1 MRPNLALGPIDS
13 VAQYLLYVSIVV
25 LGVLLPILVQKW
37 RQRRQ
42 DAALV
47 RRTLDALAEENR
59 SNRSKLA
66 KSRASFAELAR
77 LFEEQYRYYE
87 ALWHRLGA
95 SGAGDPAPGPPEF
108 GDVTLRLP
116 SLTRTAWDVAHVS
129 NALALLPAE
138 RLAPFTRA
146 YYLQGVLADDLSSP
160 LNVVTQAEAL
170 AAPIDLADR
179 RNVEARLHAIAVG
192 RAAVRAQI
200 ALSDGTL
207 QAYDAALADAG
218 AVRSA

>member
-37 RQRRQ
+37 RQHRQ

-59 SNRSKLA
+59 SNRGKLA
-66 KSRASFAELAR
+66 KSRESFAVLAR

-87 ALWHRLGA
+87 ALWHRLGTPD
-95 SGAGDPAPGPPEF
+95 AGDPAPQPPELD
-108 GDVTLRLP
+108 DVTLTLP

-129 NALALLPAE
+129 HALALLPAD
-138 RLAPFTRA
+138 RLARFTRA
-146 YYLQGVLADDLSSP
+146 YYLQGVLADDLSP
-160 LNVVTQAEAL
+160 QLNAVTQAEAL
-170 AAPIDLADR
+170 ATPIDLSDR

-218 AVRSA
+218 AA

>member
-47 RRTLDALAEENR
+47 RRTLAALAEESRN
-59 SNRSKLA
+59 NRSKLA
-66 KSRASFAELAR
+66 KSRESYGELAR
-77 LFEEQYRYYE
+77 LFDEQYRYYE
-87 ALWHRLGA
+87 ALWHRLGTPD
-95 SGAGDPAPGPPEF
+95 AGSTAPQQPELA
-108 GDVTLRLP
+108 DVVLTFP
-116 SLTRTAWDVAHVS
+116 SLTRTAWDVAHFS

-138 RLAPFTRA
+138 RLARFTRA

-160 LNVVTQAEAL
+160 LAIVTQAEAL
-170 AAPIDLADR
+170 GAPLDLGER
-179 RNVEARLHAIAVG
+179 RNVESRLHAIAVA

-207 QAYDAALADAG
+207 AAYDAALADAE
-218 AVRSA
+218 AA

>member
-37 RQRRQ
+37 RQRRM

-47 RRTLDALAEENR
+47 RRTLDALAEEIRGNR
-59 SNRSKLA
+59 GRLA
-66 KSRASFAELAR
+66 KSRASFAELGR

-87 ALWHRLGA
+87 TLWQRLAKPDADG
-95 SGAGDPAPGPPEF
+95 PAPSPPQPD
-108 GDVTLRLP
+108 DVALTLP

-129 NALALLPAE
+129 HALALLPVDP
-138 RLAPFTRA
+138 LARFTRA
-146 YYLQGVLADDLSSP
+146 YYLQGVLAAELSSQ

-192 RAAVRAQI
+192 RAAVRAQL

-218 AVRSA
+218 TA

>member
-47 RRTLDALAEENR
+47 RRTLATLADEMRANR
-59 SNRSKLA
+59 AKLA
-66 KSRASFAELAR
+66 RSRESFANLAA
-77 LFEEQYRYYE
+77 LFDEQYRYYE
-87 ALWHRLGA
+87 AHWHRLDGPDAGA
-95 SGAGDPAPGPPEF
+95 VDARPPELADIALTF
-108 GDVTLRLP
+108 P

-138 RLAPFTRA
+138 RLARLTRA
-146 YYLQGVLADDLSSP
+146 YYLQGVLADNLATPLSI
-160 LNVVTQAEAL
+160 VTQAETL
-170 AAPIDLADR
+170 AVPLDLRER
-179 RNVEARLHAIAVG
+179 RNVEARLHAIAAA
-192 RAAVRAQI
+192 RASVRAQVV
-200 ALSDGTL
+200 LSDGAL
-207 QAYDAALADAG
+207 EAYDTALAEA
-218 AVRSA
+218 AAP

>member
-13 VAQYLLYVSIVV
+13 AAQYLLYVSIVV

-42 DAALV
+42 DAALA

-66 KSRASFAELAR
+66 KSRESFAELAR
-77 LFEEQYRYYE
+77 LFEEQYDYYE
-87 ALWHRLGA
+87 ALWHRLGKPD
-95 SGAGDPAPGPPEF
+95 AGDPAPPPPELD
-108 GDVTLRLP
+108 DVALILP

-129 NALALLPAE
+129 HALALLPADP
-138 RLAPFTRA
+138 LARFTRA
-146 YYLQGVLADDLSSP
+146 YYLQGVLADDLSSR

-179 RNVEARLHAIAVG
+179 RNVEARLHATAVG

-200 ALSDGTL
+200 ALAEGTL
-207 QAYDAALADAG
+207 QAYDAALANTGTA
-218 AVRSA
+218 

>member
-47 RRTLDALAEENR
+47 RRTLAALVEESRN
-59 SNRSKLA
+59 NRSKLA
-66 KSRASFAELAR
+66 KSRESYGELAR
-77 LFEEQYRYYE
+77 LFDEQNRYYE
-87 ALWHRLGA
+87 ALWHRLGTPDA
-95 SGAGDPAPGPPEF
+95 DSTVLQRPELA
-108 GDVTLRLP
+108 DVVLTFP
-116 SLTRTAWDVAHVS
+116 SLTRTAWDVAHFS

-138 RLAPFTRA
+138 RLARFTRA

-160 LNVVTQAEAL
+160 LAIVTQAEAL
-170 AAPIDLADR
+170 GSPLDLGER
-179 RNVEARLHAIAVG
+179 RNVESRLHAIAVG

-200 ALSDGTL
+200 ALSDGAL
-207 QAYDAALADAG
+207 AAYDAALADAE
-218 AVRSA
+218 AA

>member
-37 RQRRQ
+37 RQRRM

-47 RRTLDALAEENR
+47 RRTLDALAEEIRGNR
-59 SNRSKLA
+59 RRLA
-66 KSRASFAELAR
+66 KSRASFAELGR
-77 LFEEQYRYYE
+77 LLEEQYGYYE
-87 ALWHRLGA
+87 ALWQRLGNPD
-95 SGAGDPAPGPPEF
+95 AGGPAPLPP
-108 GDVTLRLP
+108 GLDDVALTLP

-129 NALALLPAE
+129 HALALLPADP
-138 RLAPFTRA
+138 LARFTRA
-146 YYLQGVLADDLSSP
+146 YYLQGILADDLSSR
-160 LNVVTQAEAL
+160 LNVVMQAEAL
-170 AAPIDLADR
+170 AVPIDLADR

-192 RAAVRAQI
+192 RAAVRAQL

-207 QAYDAALADAG
+207 QAYDTALADTG
-218 AVRSA
+218 AA

>member
-25 LGVLLPILVQKW
+25 LGVLLPILVQRW

-47 RRTLDALAEENR
+47 RRTLDALAEESR
-59 SNRSKLA
+59 SNRRRLA
-66 KSRASFAELAR
+66 KSRESFADLAR
-77 LFEEQYRYYE
+77 LFEAQYEYYKV
-87 ALWHRLGA
+87 LWQRLGKPD
-95 SGAGDPAPGPPEF
+95 AGDPPPPSPEL
-108 GDVTLRLP
+108 DEIALVLP

-129 NALALLPAE
+129 HALALLPADA
-138 RLAPFTRA
+138 LARFTRA
-146 YYLQGVLADDLSSP
+146 YYLQGVLADNLSSP
-160 LNVVTQAEAL
+160 LNVITQAEAL
-170 AAPIDLADR
+170 EAPLDLADR
-179 RNVEARLHAIAVG
+179 RNVEARLHAVAVG

-207 QAYDAALADAG
+207 QAYDAALANTG
-218 AVRSA
+218 AA

>member
-42 DAALV
+42 NAALV
-47 RRTLDALAEENR
+47 QRTLAALAEENR
-59 SNRSKLA
+59 NNRRKLA
-66 KSRASFAELAR
+66 KSRESFTELAR
-77 LFEEQYRYYE
+77 LFDEQYRYYE
-87 ALWHRLGA
+87 TLWHRLGTPD
-95 SGAGDPAPGPPEF
+95 AGSPAPPPPELA
-108 GDVTLRLP
+108 DVTLALP
-116 SLTRTAWDVAHVS
+116 ALTRTAWDVAHVS

-138 RLAPFTRA
+138 RLARFTRA
-146 YYLQGVLADDLSSP
+146 YHLQSLLADDLSSQ
-160 LNVVTQAEAL
+160 LRVVAQAEAL
-170 AAPIDLADR
+170 GAPLDLGVR

-200 ALSDGTL
+200 DVSDGAL
-207 QAYDAALADAG
+207 AAYDAALADAD
-218 AVRSA
+218 AA

>member
-47 RRTLDALAEENR
+47 RRTLASLADEMRANR
-59 SNRSKLA
+59 ARLA
-66 KSRASFAELAR
+66 KSRGSFANLAALFDEL
-77 LFEEQYRYYE
+77 YRHYE
-87 ALWHRLGA
+87 ALWHRFDHPEAEGA
-95 SGAGDPAPGPPEF
+95 EGKAPEQA
-108 GDVTLRLP
+108 DVPLMFP

-129 NALALLPAE
+129 HALALLPDE
-138 RLAPFTRA
+138 RLALLTRA
-146 YYLQGVLADDLSSP
+146 YYLQGILADNLPGSLDI
-160 LNVVTQAEAL
+160 VTQAETL
-170 AAPIDLADR
+170 AVPLDLRER
-179 RNVEARLHAIAVG
+179 RNVEARLHAIAAA
-192 RAAVRAQI
+192 RAAVRAQM

-207 QAYDAALADAG
+207 DAYDKALADTVA
-218 AVRSA
+218 A

>member
-1 MRPNLALGPIDS
+1 VRPNLALGPIDS

-47 RRTLDALAEENR
+47 RRTLAALAEESRN
-59 SNRSKLA
+59 NRSKLA
-66 KSRASFAELAR
+66 KSRESYGELAR
-77 LFEEQYRYYE
+77 LFDQQYRYYE
-87 ALWHRLGA
+87 ALWHRLGTPDA
-95 SGAGDPAPGPPEF
+95 DSTAPQQPELA
-108 GDVTLRLP
+108 DVVLTFP
-116 SLTRTAWDVAHVS
+116 SLTRTAWDVAHFS

-138 RLAPFTRA
+138 RLARFTRA

-160 LNVVTQAEAL
+160 LAIVTQAEAL
-170 AAPIDLADR
+170 GSPLDLGER
-179 RNVEARLHAIAVG
+179 RNVESRLHAIAVG

-200 ALSDGTL
+200 ALSDGAL
-207 QAYDAALADAG
+207 AAYDAALADAE
-218 AVRSA
+218 AA

>member
-13 VAQYLLYVSIVV
+13 IAQYLLYLSIVV

-47 RRTLDALAEENR
+47 RRTLAALAEECRNNR
-59 SNRSKLA
+59 AKLVRS
-66 KSRASFAELAR
+66 RESFAELAR
-77 LFEEQYRYYE
+77 IFDEQYRHYE
-87 ALWHRLGA
+87 ALWHRLGT
-95 SGAGDPAPGPPEF
+95 PAADAAPPQPPEQS
-108 GDVTLRLP
+108 DVALTFP

-138 RLAPFTRA
+138 PLARFTRA
-146 YYLQGVLADDLSSP
+146 YYLQGVLTEDFSSP
-160 LNVVTQAEAL
+160 LAVVTQAETL
-170 AAPIDLADR
+170 GAPLDLGER
-179 RNVEARLHAIAVG
+179 RNVEARLHAIALG
-192 RAAVRAQI
+192 RGAVRAQI

-207 QAYDAALADAG
+207 AAYDAALADAG
-218 AVRSA
+218 TA

>member
-47 RRTLDALAEENR
+47 RRTLDALAEESR
-59 SNRSKLA
+59 SNRGKLA
-66 KSRASFAELAR
+66 RSRASFAELAR
-77 LFEEQYRYYE
+77 VFDAQYAYFEAHWQ
-87 ALWHRLGA
+87 RLGKPD
-95 SGAGDPAPGPPEF
+95 AGDPAPPPPELD
-108 GDVTLRLP
+108 DVALTMP

-129 NALALLPAE
+129 HALALLPADA
-138 RLAPFTRA
+138 LARFARA
-146 YYLQGVLADDLSSP
+146 YYLQGVLADDLSAP
-160 LNVVTQAEAL
+160 LNVIAQAEAL
-170 AAPIDLADR
+170 ATPIDLADR
-179 RNVEARLHAIAVG
+179 RNVEARLQAIAVG
-192 RAAVRAQI
+192 RAALRAQL

-207 QAYDAALADAG
+207 QAYDAVLANTG
-218 AVRSA
+218 AA

>member
-13 VAQYLLYVSIVV
+13 VTQYLLYVSIVV

-47 RRTLDALAEENR
+47 RRTLDALAEEGR
-59 SNRSKLA
+59 SNRRRLA
-66 KSRASFAELAR
+66 KSRESFADLAR
-77 LFEEQYRYYE
+77 LFEAQYAYYE
-87 ALWHRLGA
+87 ALWQRLGKPDT
-95 SGAGDPAPGPPEF
+95 GDPAPPFPEL
-108 GDVTLRLP
+108 DDIALMLP

-129 NALALLPAE
+129 HALALLPADA
-138 RLAPFTRA
+138 LARFTRA
-146 YYLQGVLADDLSSP
+146 YYLQGVLADNLSSP
-160 LNVVTQAEAL
+160 LNVITQAEAL
-170 AAPIDLADR
+170 EAPLDLADR

-207 QAYDAALADAG
+207 QAYDAALANTG
-218 AVRSA
+218 AA

>member
-25 LGVLLPILVQKW
+25 LGVLLPILVQRW

-47 RRTLDALAEENR
+47 RRTLDALAEESR
-59 SNRSKLA
+59 SNRRRLA
-66 KSRASFAELAR
+66 KSRESFAELAR
-77 LFEEQYRYYE
+77 LFEAQFAYYE
-87 ALWHRLGA
+87 ELWQRLGKPD
-95 SGAGDPAPGPPEF
+95 AGDPVPPSPEL
-108 GDVTLRLP
+108 GDIALMLP
-116 SLTRTAWDVAHVS
+116 WLTRTAWDVAHVS
-129 NALALLPAE
+129 HALALLPADV
-138 RLAPFTRA
+138 LARFTRA
-146 YYLQGVLADDLSSP
+146 YYLQGVLADNLSSQ

-170 AAPIDLADR
+170 EAPLDLTDR

-200 ALSDGTL
+200 DLSDGTL
-207 QAYDAALADAG
+207 QAYDAVLANTG
-218 AVRSA
+218 AA